1 MSNLK
6 LMKAQAKLAL
16 TRVEPR
22 LEVSI
27 VNYITA
33 LEKKVESDEKLKNL
47 VDKMTGVVM
56 GVSDLRTS
64 DGGRTYPTH
73 SLCDKAEEILKEMT
87 K

>member
-27 VNYITA
+27 VNYIIA
-33 LEKKVESDEKLKNL
+33 LEKEIERLERKLDIQIEMDEK
-47 VDKMTGVVM
+47 
-56 GVSDLRTS
+56 
-64 DGGRTYPTH
+64 Y
-73 SLCDKAEEILKEMT
+73 EMT
-87 K
+87 LRKR